1 MRGRQNLNREADRP
15 APGES
20 NELVALELDR
30 FAGEALAEEARR
42 LGASTEQLAKFAVLY
57 YLADLDSGR
66 IARAIDGP
74 EGRAGLTGG
83 PQLWS

>member
-1 MRGRQNLNREADRP
+1 MRGRQILNREAGSP
-15 APGES
+15 AGAECGQR
-20 NELVALELDR
+20 VALELDR
-30 FAGEALAEEARR
+30 FAGEALAAEARR

-74 EGRAGLTGG
+74 EGRGS
-83 PQLWS
+83 PQSWS